1 MIEAS
6 LRLLHNNNL
15 EELKFL
21 SAEAAVASIP
31 QRELTPNDVEGYYAT
46 SYRKWKF
53 LTNHD
58 SIWNRI
64 ETIYSFPT
72 MCMIH
77 AI

>member
-31 QRELTPNDVEGYYAT
+31 QRELTPYDVEGYYAT
-46 SYRKWKF
+46 PYKK
-53 LTNHD
+53 
-58 SIWNRI
+58 
-64 ETIYSFPT
+64 
-72 MCMIH
+72 
-77 AI
+77 

>member
-21 SAEAAVASIP
+21 SVEAAVASIL

-46 SYRKWKF
+46 PYRK
-53 LTNHD
+53 
-58 SIWNRI
+58 
-64 ETIYSFPT
+64 
-72 MCMIH
+72 
-77 AI
+77 

>member
-15 EELKFL
+15 EELKKFL

-46 SYRKWKF
+46 SYRK
-53 LTNHD
+53 
-58 SIWNRI
+58 
-64 ETIYSFPT
+64 
-72 MCMIH
+72 
-77 AI
+77 